1 MAFPLDSSVKVT
13 KTLISIVVDCQRTVN
28 DIMQG
33 LWVVL
38 CPMLFAF
45 TGSDINLVSSG
56 IDLVTWCWMIF
67 IVLLTIIVSIIIF
80 YSMDVQSTRDYLG
93 EAQLGCTL
101 TKFCHKNQRKSIC
114 FTPSSQQCVPVLM
127 WLAHSPACALIDR
140 EANYYC
146 NFCAES
152 GSHFRPLISPT
163 ATRRTHD

>member
-1 MAFPLDSSVKVT
+1 MHSSVKVT

-67 IVLLTIIVSIIIF
+67 IVLLTIVVSII
-80 YSMDVQSTRDYLG
+80 YSIPF
-93 EAQLGCTL
+93 GCTVD
-101 TKFCHKNQRKSIC
+101 S
-114 FTPSSQQCVPVLM
+114 
-127 WLAHSPACALIDR
+127 
-140 EANYYC
+140 
-146 NFCAES
+146 
-152 GSHFRPLISPT
+152 
-163 ATRRTHD
+163 